1 MKFIATFRT
10 VLCGLFILSAT
21 TFTFAANHMSSN
33 TQKVQLIAPN
43 GGGSMTEVLGR
54 SAIKVTNRSK
64 IPMGTLNATYNL
76 QMIVLIQ
83 KDGVSMCQEFSDD
96 RVLIVNCAG
105 FPNGDYTVT
114 VTTQSGVDVH
124 EITLE

>member
-1 MKFIATFRT
+1 MKFIATFKT

-21 TFTFAANHMSSN
+21 TFTFASNHISTN
-33 TQKVQLIAPN
+33 IEKIQLIIPN

-64 IPMGTLNATYNL
+64 IPLGTLNATYNL
-76 QMIVLIQ
+76 DMIVMVQ
-83 KDGVSMCQEFSDD
+83 KDGVSMCQEFSQR
-96 RVLIVNCAG
+96 RVLIVDCTG
-105 FPNGDYTVT
+105 FPNGDYTVI
-114 VTTQSGVDVH
+114 VTTQSGTDIH